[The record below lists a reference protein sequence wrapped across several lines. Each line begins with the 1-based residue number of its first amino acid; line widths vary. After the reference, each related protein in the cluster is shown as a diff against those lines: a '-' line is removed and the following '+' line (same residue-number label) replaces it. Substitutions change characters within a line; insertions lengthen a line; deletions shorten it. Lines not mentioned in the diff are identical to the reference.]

1 VSLSQFCQIK
11 WERAKE
17 LRRQGK
23 LGEAEGEILEALDEA
38 PDNPLLKSSLAHI
51 YLRQERLL
59 EAKHL
64 VEEILAEEPLSSQA
78 LVVRGEIAF
87 KEKNFLDALQ
97 DFRHASQSDPRP
109 YLKLRIA
116 RTLRELTRYREALD
130 TLNASLITYR
140 DDPGL
145 LKEKALILNRLQ
157 RREEAKELYE
167 KLRTLN
173 PQDPFVQK
181 EILRLKA
188 FSRSDDQVI
197 QELQT
202 VVKIPSKGDN
212 PQLHGLLAQ
221 KLKAAGQVREAAA
234 EYRTASQM
242 EPDNPYFSKQQ
253 GFCHYMLGE
262 YDEALECLTA
272 AFRRDSS
279 DFYVKG
285 TLEKIYTTQ
294 GRLGEF
300 LSLLEE
306 VHLRHPH
313 NVKLLGTIKKLKK
326 RLRAGGD

>member
-1 VSLSQFCQIK
+1 L
-11 WERAKE
+11 
-17 LRRQGK
+17 
-23 LGEAEGEILEALDEA
+23 
-38 PDNPLLKSSLAHI
+38 N
-51 YLRQERLL
+51 
-59 EAKHL
+59 
-64 VEEILAEEPLSSQA
+64 
-78 LVVRGEIAF
+78 
-87 KEKNFLDALQ
+87 
-97 DFRHASQSDPRP
+97 
-109 YLKLRIA
+109 
-116 RTLRELTRYREALD
+116 RYSEALD
-130 TLNASLITYR
+130 TLNTSLVAHR
-140 DDPGL
+140 DEPRL

-157 RREEAKELYE
+157 RWDEATELYE
-167 KLRTLN
+167 KLRILN
-173 PQDPFVQK
+173 PQDRFVQK

-188 FSRSDDQVI
+188 LSRSDDQVI

-253 GFCHYMLGE
+253 GFCHYKLGE
-262 YDEALECLTA
+262 YDEALECLTS
-272 AFRRDSS
+272 AFRQDST

-285 TLEKIYTTQ
+285 TLEKIYTSQ

-300 LSLLEE
+300 LTFLEE
-306 VHLRHPH
+306 VHLQHPH

>member
-1 VSLSQFCQIK
+1 VSLSRFFQIK
-11 WERAKE
+11 WDRAKE
-17 LRRQGK
+17 LKSQGK
-23 LGEAEGEILEALDEA
+23 LEEAEREILEALDEA
-38 PDNPLLKSSLAHI
+38 PDHSLLRSSLAHI
-51 YLRQERLL
+51 YLRQGRLL

-64 VEEILAEEPLSSQA
+64 VGEILAKEPAFSLA

-87 KEKNFLDALQ
+87 KEKNYEDALQ

-116 RTLRELTRYREALD
+116 RTLRELNRYSEALD
-130 TLNASLITYR
+130 TLNTSLVAYR
-140 DDPGL
+140 DEPGL

-157 RREEAKELYE
+157 RWQKAMDLYE

-173 PQDPFVQK
+173 PQDHFVQK

-188 FSRSDDQVI
+188 LSRSDEQVI
-197 QELQT
+197 EELQT

-253 GFCHYMLGE
+253 GFCHYKLGE
-262 YDEALECLTA
+262 YDKALECLTS
-272 AFRRDSS
+272 AFRQDST
-279 DFYVKG
+279 DFYVRV
-285 TLEKIYTTQ
+285 TLEKIYASQ

-300 LSLLEE
+300 LAFLEE
-306 VHLRHPH
+306 VYLQHPH

-326 RLRAGGD
+326 RLQAGAD

>member
-1 VSLSQFCQIK
+1 
-11 WERAKE
+11 
-17 LRRQGK
+17 
-23 LGEAEGEILEALDEA
+23 
-38 PDNPLLKSSLAHI
+38 
-51 YLRQERLL
+51 L

-64 VEEILAEEPLSSQA
+64 VEEILAKQPQSAQA
-78 LVVRGEIAF
+78 MVVRGEIAF
-87 KEKNFLDALQ
+87 KEKNYAEALQ
-97 DFRHASQSDPRP
+97 DFRHAAQFDPRP
-109 YLKLRIA
+109 YLNVRIA
-116 RTLRELTRYREALD
+116 RTLRELNRYSEALD
-130 TLNASLITYR
+130 TLNTSLVAHR
-140 DDPGL
+140 DEPRL

-157 RREEAKELYE
+157 RWDEATELYE
-167 KLRTLN
+167 KLRILN
-173 PQDPFVQK
+173 PQDRFVQK

-188 FSRSDDQVI
+188 LSRSDDQVI

-253 GFCHYMLGE
+253 GFCHYKLGE
-262 YDEALECLTA
+262 YDEALECLTS
-272 AFRRDSS
+272 AFRQDST

-285 TLEKIYTTQ
+285 TLEKIYTSQ

-300 LSLLEE
+300 LTFLEE
-306 VHLRHPH
+306 VHLQHPH